1 MDCDDD
7 DAFSYVISTSTDTA
21 VTPFQGTQLNAII
34 YKRTEWLLLKN
45 KTLPNFPHPP
55 ILALLQSQSDNL
67 TVVAA
72 SIHISPNQAQSDSTA
87 KASVIQSR
95 IWMISNAIIEACEE
109 WDLRPPFGLDFC
121 PLIGGDFNT
130 AIGTVSVPHGLFAA
144 TPQHL
149 QTLNTTGRSADGF
162 LVPSWCIEQAHWNP
176 ISRLYRMNENKE
188 FQLSDH
194 NMVTLTF
201 ES

>member
-87 KASVIQSR
+87 KASVIQMRLSKLVR
-95 IWMISNAIIEACEE
+95 N
-109 WDLRPPFGLDFC
+109 
-121 PLIGGDFNT
+121 
-130 AIGTVSVPHGLFAA
+130 GT
-144 TPQHL
+144 
-149 QTLNTTGRSADGF
+149 
-162 LVPSWCIEQAHWNP
+162 
-176 ISRLYRMNENKE
+176 
-188 FQLSDH
+188 SDH
-194 NMVTLTF
+194 LLVWIFAPLL
-201 ES
+201 EVISILLLEL